1 MVWVALGLVRF
12 ALGARRFCRDVVT
25 VPRALETVRARQR
38 DRERLLIG
46 TLRGAVFGNRRSP
59 HAALLHSAGCEPG
72 DVERLVLAEGVEG
85 ALETLRRAGVYVSFE
100 EFKGLAPAVRGS
112 QRFVFRPRD
121 FDNPLVTRHLTLT
134 SGGSRA
140 RPTRIIT
147 DLDYVAETAPHWAL
161 WFEAHDWMART
172 VILVS
177 PSYPTFA
184 NRYLRCARIGKPY
197 QKWFVTAQSGSD
209 AYGLASRFIH
219 LVARRASGS
228 PPPSV
233 VSFDHLDP
241 VMEELANQ
249 AERGMPPCVLSPAS
263 TAAKLGGLASA
274 GGRSLAGVAF
284 LLAGEPYTDAR
295 RRAIEAAGAS
305 GVPHYGSAEA
315 SPVGVQCPR
324 PAATDTVHV
333 LSDLYTAIAD
343 PRPQVDGIL
352 LTGLLRA
359 GPKILLNTDIGD
371 VGRIERR
378 PCDCLLGQLG
388 YDLHLSGIRSF
399 QKLTGDGTTFLG
411 PDLYP
416 LLEDVLPRRFGGA
429 TGDYQLLELQDA
441 QGVARYALLVNPSI
455 GPVAEH
461 ELVQAF
467 LDGLESLRP
476 AYGLMVDQWR
486 RGALLEVR
494 RERPR
499 VSARGKVPPV
509 QTLAGPDTSAP

>member
-1 MVWVALGLVRF
+1 MVRVGLGLLRF

-25 VPRALETVRARQR
+25 VPRALEIVRARQR
-38 DRERLLIG
+38 NREQLLID
-46 TLRGAVFGNRRSP
+46 TLRGAVFGRRRSP
-59 HAALLHSAGCEPG
+59 YAALLRSAGCELG
-72 DVERLVLAEGVEG
+72 DVERLAHAEGVEG

-100 EFKGLAPAVRGS
+100 EFKGLAPAIRGS
-112 QRFVFRPRD
+112 QRLVFHPRD
-121 FDNPLVTRHLTLT
+121 FDNPLVTRHLTVT

-177 PSYPTFA
+177 PNYPTFA

-197 QKWFVTAQSGSD
+197 QRWFVTAQGGLG

-219 LVARRASGS
+219 AVARRASGS

-241 VMEELANQ
+241 VMEELASLS
-249 AERGMPPCVLSPAS
+249 EKGMPSCVLAPATTAARIAALAS
-263 TAAKLGGLASA
+263 TRGC
-274 GGRSLAGVAF
+274 SLTGVAF

-295 RRAIEAAGAS
+295 RHSIETAGAV

-324 PAATDTVHV
+324 PAATDAVHV
-333 LSDLYTAIAD
+333 LTDLYTTIPD
-343 PRPQVDGIL
+343 PRPRADGIL

-359 GPKILLNTDIGD
+359 GPKVLLNTDIGD
-371 VGRIERR
+371 IGRIERR
-378 PCDCLLGQLG
+378 RCDCLLGQLG
-388 YDLHLSGIRSF
+388 YDLHLSGIRSL

-429 TGDYQLLELQDA
+429 IGDYQILERQDA
-441 QGVARYALLVNPSI
+441 QGVPRYELLVNPSV
-455 GPVAEH
+455 GPVAER

-476 AYGLMVDQWR
+476 AYGPMVDLWR
-486 RGALLEVR
+486 HGRFLEVR

-509 QTLAGPDTSAP
+509 RTLAGHDSSSP